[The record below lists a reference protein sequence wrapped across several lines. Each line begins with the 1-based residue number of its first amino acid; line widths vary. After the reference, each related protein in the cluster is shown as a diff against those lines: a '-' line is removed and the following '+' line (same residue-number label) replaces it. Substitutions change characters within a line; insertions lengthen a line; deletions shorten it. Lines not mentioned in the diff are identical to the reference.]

1 MLQILGTSQRARLKV
16 IQENCFILT
25 AFNRMVQNIFFPI
38 TKPPTSIKSRQK
50 LHKFNQI
57 LLQQFQQMAALKYNK
72 FKDSFH

>member
-25 AFNRMVQNIFFPI
+25 AFNRMVQNNIFKQKVY
-38 TKPPTSIKSRQK
+38 TK

-72 FKDSFH
+72 FKVSFH